1 MPRDTYRHNIHH
13 STEGN
18 ILYKKTLALIT
29 KSNYLTKSNYF
40 DIYTSYPDLLR
51 DPITTPGKYED
62 LRESIPQAQDY
73 TCDSFSELENIVTL
87 QEAASEPDNNST
99 TLLEP
104 IPD

>member
-1 MPRDTYRHNIHH
+1 M
-13 STEGN
+13 
-18 ILYKKTLALIT
+18 
-29 KSNYLTKSNYF
+29 TKSNYF

-73 TCDSFSELENIVTL
+73 TRDSFSELENIVTL

-104 IPD
+104 IPDWLEEPRDILLIQDTASEAIGPQK